1 MLSVKTNG
9 AKPNPTKGT
18 TPMLNHDD
26 DPLITKTH
34 KSRAKI
40 PREDRSKP
48 KGKRPWQECAARRFF
63 FE

>member
-1 MLSVKTNG
+1 
-9 AKPNPTKGT
+9 
-18 TPMLNHDD
+18 MLNHDD
-26 DPLITKTH
+26 APLITKTH

-48 KGKRPWQECAARRFF
+48 KGKRPWQECSARRFF